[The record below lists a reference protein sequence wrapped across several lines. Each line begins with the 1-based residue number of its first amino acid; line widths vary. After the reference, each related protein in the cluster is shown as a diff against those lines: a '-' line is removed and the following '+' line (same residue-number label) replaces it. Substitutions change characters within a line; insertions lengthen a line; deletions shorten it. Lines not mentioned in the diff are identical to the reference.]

1 MKHEW
6 RKKEK
11 LYYIP
16 KAKPEVVNLENMK
29 FIQIKGEGNPNEE
42 AFSEAVGVLYS
53 IAYAIKMMPRNNVE
67 IPGYFEYVVYPLEGL
82 WDLKEE
88 ARNKESF
95 DKSELVYTIMIR
107 QPEFVTEDVFEEAI
121 NIVKKK
127 KPHKLLDE
135 VEFTNIEDGLCVQM
149 MHIGSFDEEE
159 NTFKVMREY
168 CEENNLIL
176 RSKIHREIYISDFR
190 KTEQSKLKTVL
201 RYMVEKNN

>member
-67 IPGYFEYVVYPLEGL
+67 ISGYFEYVVYPLEGL